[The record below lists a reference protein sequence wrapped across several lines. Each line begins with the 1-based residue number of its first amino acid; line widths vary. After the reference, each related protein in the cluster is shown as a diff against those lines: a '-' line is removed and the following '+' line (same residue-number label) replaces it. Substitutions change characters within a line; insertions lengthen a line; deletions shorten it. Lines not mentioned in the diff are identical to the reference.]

1 MGAKT
6 KDEAARKGIQA
17 QYELMNAFE
26 EDGIMATQT
35 VEQVQRLAPYLEG
48 LEKRVLQTAFGEFDG
63 SKQTS
68 PGLLDTPL
76 GLPEYQVAGMDPLQL
91 AAQEQALNQFG
102 MFQPFVQTAGQL
114 ATTGIGQGL
123 QMLDPS
129 QGVQAF
135 MNPYQQNVIDEIN
148 RQAAIGQQGIDA
160 KAVQQG
166 AFGGSRQGIQAAEQ
180 EGRRLGKIGEFLSK
194 GFDTA
199 LGASQ
204 KAAQL
209 FGGLGQAAS
218 SIGDLGR
225 LQSELGRADIGML
238 SQLGRVGQAQSQAEI
253 DANRQNLM
261 QGIMEPFTRL
271 ELGSSLL
278 KGTPSGSLSSTF
290 RSATTPGANPFLQG
304 VGAYTAL
311 QGAGMG
317 GATAK

>member
-1 MGAKT
+1 
-6 KDEAARKGIQA
+6 
-17 QYELMNAFE
+17 
-26 EDGIMATQT
+26 MATQT

-48 LEKRVLQTAFGEFDG
+48 LEKRILQSAFGEFDG
-63 SKQTS
+63 ETQTS
-68 PGLLDTPL
+68 KGLLDTRL
-76 GLPEYQVAGMDPLQL
+76 GLPQQQVAGLDPLQL
-91 AAQEQALNQFG
+91 AAQEQALRQFG

-114 ATTGIGQGL
+114 ATSGIAQGL
-123 QMLDPS
+123 GMLDPQKGIQS
-129 QGVQAF
+129 Y
-135 MNPYQQNVIDEIN
+135 MNPYQDAVIDEIN
-148 RQAAIGQQGIDA
+148 RQAAIGQNELAGQ
-160 KAVQQG
+160 AVGSG
-166 AFGGSRQGIQAAEQ
+166 AFGGSRAGVQAAEM

-199 LGASQ
+199 VGASQ
-204 KAAQL
+204 RAAQL

-218 SIGDLGR
+218 GIGDIGR

-238 SQLGRVGQAQSQAEI
+238 SQLGRIGQQQSQAQL
-253 DANRQNLM
+253 DAQRQNLM

-290 RSATTPGANPFLQG
+290 KSATTPAANPFLQG

-317 GATAK
+317 GGTVGK

>member
-1 MGAKT
+1 
-6 KDEAARKGIQA
+6 
-17 QYELMNAFE
+17 
-26 EDGIMATQT
+26 MATQT
-35 VEQVQRLAPYLEG
+35 IEQVQRLSPYLEG
-48 LEKRVLQTAFGEFDG
+48 LEKRLLQSAFGEFDG
-63 SKQTS
+63 EDQTT
-68 PGLLDTPL
+68 PGLLDTAL
-76 GLPEYQVAGMDPLQL
+76 NLPEYQVAGLDPLQQ
-91 AAQEQALNQFG
+91 AAQQQALRQFG
-102 MFQPFVQTAGQL
+102 LFQPFVQTAGQL
-114 ATTGIGQGL
+114 ATSGIAQGL
-123 QMLDPS
+123 GMLDP
-129 QGVQAF
+129 QKGVQSY
-135 MNPYQQNVIDEIN
+135 MNPYQDAVIDEIN
-148 RQAAIGQQGIDA
+148 RQADIGQNKLAGQAIGS
-160 KAVQQG
+160 G
-166 AFGGSRQGIQAAEQ
+166 AFGGSRAGVQAAEM

-199 LGASQ
+199 VGASQ

-218 SIGDLGR
+218 GIGDIGR

-238 SQLGRVGQAQSQAEI
+238 SQLGGIGQRQSQAQL
-253 DANRQNLM
+253 DAQRQNLM

-317 GATAK
+317 GGTVGK

>member
-1 MGAKT
+1 MS
-6 KDEAARKGIQA
+6 
-17 QYELMNAFE
+17 
-26 EDGIMATQT
+26 TQT
-35 VEQVQRLAPYLEG
+35 IEQIQRLSPFLEG
-48 LEKRVLQTAFGEFDG
+48 LEKRILQTAFGEFDG
-63 SKQTS
+63 EEQTS
-68 PGLLDTPL
+68 PGLLDKEL
-76 GLPEYQVAGMDPLQL
+76 GADVGGLPDYQIAAEDPLQ
-91 AAQEQALNQFG
+91 AAAREQAVNQFG

-114 ATTGIGQGL
+114 ATSGIAQGMG
-123 QMLDPS
+123 MLDPS
-129 QGVQAF
+129 QGIQAF

-148 RQAAIGQQGIDA
+148 RQAAIGQQGLDA
-160 KAVQQG
+160 QAVRSG
-166 AFGGSRQGIQAAEQ
+166 AFGGSRAGIQAAEQ

-204 KAAQL
+204 RAAQL

-218 SIGDLGR
+218 GIGDLGR

-238 SQLGRVGQAQSQAEI
+238 SQLGRVGQQQSQAEL
-253 DANRQNLM
+253 DAQRQNLM

-290 RSATTPGANPFLQG
+290 KSATTPDANPFLQG

-311 QGAGMG
+311 QSAGIG
-317 GATAK
+317 GSKAK